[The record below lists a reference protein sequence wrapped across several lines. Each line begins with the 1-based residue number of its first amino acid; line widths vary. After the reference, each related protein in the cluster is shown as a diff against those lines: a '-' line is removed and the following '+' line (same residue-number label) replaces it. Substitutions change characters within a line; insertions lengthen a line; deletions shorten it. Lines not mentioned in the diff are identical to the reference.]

1 MQTIA
6 GVHFNYSLPSDF
18 WPLFQAL
25 ERDPDTQRAFVDRQY
40 FALIR
45 NFRRLGWLV
54 PMLFGSSPAVG
65 TSFLAGRT
73 ARFKKLDSHTHYLPH
88 ATSLRM
94 SDIGYKNKNQAVLRM
109 SYDTLDNYVESLGR
123 AIATPYPEYEVIGLY
138 DGEER
143 IQLNTNLLQLENEF
157 YSYMRPK
164 RTTRPGEKPTAALRD
179 RGVEYVEMR
188 ALDVFAFSPSG
199 VAVEHMCFLE
209 AFLLLCLLAESPPID
224 AEEQWAIEYNE
235 LTVALR
241 GREPGLRLIERGRR
255 VGMQDWAMKI
265 LRTMEPIC
273 EVLDRAAGSN
283 CYSRA
288 LAAQRAALSEPSLL
302 PSARLLAELRA
313 SGADFHGFAHALS
326 TRHAAHYRAEPLAP
340 ALRERFRTLA
350 EESWVTQRSL
360 EADHSLSFEDYL
372 ARYFAGQGAELGAL
386 RSEA

>member
-1 MQTIA
+1 
-6 GVHFNYSLPSDF
+6 
-18 WPLFQAL
+18 
-25 ERDPDTQRAFVDRQY
+25 
-40 FALIR
+40 
-45 NFRRLGWLV
+45 
-54 PMLFGSSPAVG
+54 
-65 TSFLAGRT
+65 
-73 ARFKKLDSHTHYLPH
+73 
-88 ATSLRM
+88 
-94 SDIGYKNKNQAVLRM
+94 
-109 SYDTLDNYVESLGR
+109 
-123 AIATPYPEYEVIGLY
+123 
-138 DGEER
+138 
-143 IQLNTNLLQLENEF
+143 
-157 YSYMRPK
+157 
-164 RTTRPGEKPTAALRD
+164 
-179 RGVEYVEMR
+179 MR